1 MGSLVLVPTPVGNLE
16 DITLRAIGILKEA
29 DFILAEDT
37 RTTGFLLHHLGI
49 SKPLKP
55 FHLNN
60 EHHQLKAI
68 VAQIKS
74 ANLVALVSDAG
85 TPSISDPGYLLVKRC
100 IDEKILVTCLPGP
113 TAIIP
118 ALAMS
123 GFPTERFCFEGFL
136 PHKKGRLARL
146 QQLEEE
152 ERTIVFYESP
162 HRISKTLAQMIPI
175 FGKER
180 KAALVREISKMFEEC
195 VRATLEELLQ
205 KYSEHAPKGELVLI
219 IAGKGT
225 NAENVNVSDEAP
237 QTPEELFLFGPRKKK

>member
-16 DITLRAIGILKEA
+16 DITLRAIRTLKEV

-60 EHHQLKAI
+60 EHQQLQSI
-68 VAQIKS
+68 VAQIKN
-74 ANLVALVSDAG
+74 ANSVALVSDAG
-85 TPSISDPGYLLVKRC
+85 TPSISDPGYLLVKTC
-100 IDEKILVTCLPGP
+100 IEENISVSCLPGP

-123 GFPTERFCFEGFL
+123 GFPTDRFCFEGFL
-136 PHKKGRLARL
+136 PHKKGRMARL
-146 QQLEEE
+146 QQLESE
-152 ERTIVFYESP
+152 ERTIIFYESP
-162 HRISKTLAQMIPI
+162 HRIVKTLGQMIPV
-175 FGKER
+175 FGKDR

-195 VRATLEELLQ
+195 VRASIEELLH
-205 KYSEHAPKGELVLI
+205 KYEKQAPKGELVLI
-219 IAGKGT
+219 VAGKST
-225 NAENVNVSDEAP
+225 KLETDETTDELP

>member
-16 DITLRAIGILKEA
+16 DITLRAIRTLKEA

-60 EHHQLKAI
+60 EHQQLQSI
-68 VAQIKS
+68 ITQIKN
-74 ANLVALVSDAG
+74 ANSVALVSDAG
-85 TPSISDPGYLLVKRC
+85 TPSISDPGYLLVKAC
-100 IDEKILVTCLPGP
+100 IEEKIPVTCLPGP

-136 PHKKGRLARL
+136 PHKKGRVARL
-146 QQLEEE
+146 QQLEQE

-162 HRISKTLAQMIPI
+162 HRIAKTLAQMIPV
-175 FGKER
+175 FGKDR
-180 KAALVREISKMFEEC
+180 KVALVREISKMFEEC
-195 VRATLEELLQ
+195 VRATLEELHH
-205 KYSEHAPKGELVLI
+205 KYSENAPKGELVLI
-219 IAGKGT
+219 VSGKGT
-225 NAENVNVSDEAP
+225 KAENEDISDEKP